1 MLLNLVHPVLNGAE
15 TLAISDVIGD
25 DDAVSAL
32 VVAACNGLE
41 AFLPG
46 GIPDLQFD
54 RLAVHF
60 DSPDLEVDSNSGH
73 EVICEHVVS
82 ESQEEGGLAD
92 AGVSD
97 QQHLEQIVAI
107 NIVMVRPIIK

>member
-1 MLLNLVHPVLNGAE
+1 MLLNLVHPVLNGTE
-15 TLAISDVIGD
+15 TLTISDVVGD
-25 DDAVSAL
+25 DDTVSAL
-32 VVAACNGLE
+32 VVAACNRLE

-46 GIPDLQFD
+46 GIPDLQLD
-54 RLAVHF
+54 RLSVHF
-60 DSPDLEVDSNSGH
+60 DGPDLKVDSNGGH

-92 AGVSD
+92 TGVSD

-107 NIVMVRPIIK
+107 SIDTGQTQ